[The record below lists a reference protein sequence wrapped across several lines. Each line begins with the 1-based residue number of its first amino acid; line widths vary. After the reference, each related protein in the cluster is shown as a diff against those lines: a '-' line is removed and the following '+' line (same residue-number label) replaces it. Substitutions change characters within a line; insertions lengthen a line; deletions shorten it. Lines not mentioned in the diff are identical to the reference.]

1 MYVDNPIE
9 HIAQDMFGREPIVG
23 LIVDSINALVSTD
36 HSCMVYGIYGK
47 WGEGK
52 TSLMNFVKERLLGQ
66 GKDDGINIVE
76 FNPWLVNNDEA
87 LFREFFSTIMSD
99 PEQKIKK
106 AFQKYGSLAIYAS
119 KTIVN
124 AVIPSL
130 GTRVAEFLG
139 LAKDVLNQED
149 TLYDLKKKAS
159 EAIKDSGRH
168 LVIIIDDVDRLDKE
182 ELHSVLRLIRQVA
195 DFDNCIYIVAMDVDL
210 VAKSI
215 SDFHGNGSVQDGRKF
230 LDKLVQVPITL
241 PQVPVVDMSKFIS
254 QELTAS
260 FGDLLVE
267 QVEEITEV
275 IISFIATYRDL
286 KRYCNQMKFTY
297 PHLKGEVNAKDLFL
311 LEAIKMVNA
320 EAYQKIHEC
329 RSKLMRESWSE
340 DYPFDE
346 EKSHA
351 ETEKRYREAKAYITS
366 AMEGPLKDTVDRAID
381 VLFDRAYNAQD
392 DIDEKRLLTDVYF
405 SKYYTQLVPSD
416 IIPDIILED
425 IRSKLF
431 DISLN
436 ELVEIL
442 NTWNSI
448 YSANEIKR
456 ASLYFIRNYKN
467 GDDRCRAAMLM
478 AKALSVCA
486 LSKDLPPH
494 IYVEPNSLV
503 SFIPIQIIVP
513 YMFFRDTTYGQLHVY
528 DAAYLDD
535 ALSYIFENAEMNFG
549 MNMLCS
555 SDKIFENGVY
565 NGSVVLPLLFE
576 RFEHLDFEGQIKYS
590 KLLLQTIFKYWR
602 KLESDSFNEYA
613 AKLFSNPEIPYI
625 RIFDKLIDG
634 TDDAMDVVRFVE
646 LFCEQVHVINERL
659 QNDQCNKLEDH
670 HSVQIY
676 SANYLQILKEH
687 KLLK

>member
-1 MYVDNPIE
+1 MHIDKPIE
-9 HIAQDMFGREPIVG
+9 YISEDRFGREPIVG

-87 LFREFFSTIMSD
+87 LLREFFNTIMSD
-99 PEQKIKK
+99 PEQRIKE
-106 AFQKYGSLAIYAS
+106 AFKKYGSLAIYAS

-130 GTRVAEFLG
+130 GSRIAEFLG
-139 LAKDVLNQED
+139 VAKDTILSQET
-149 TLYDLKKKAS
+149 TLCDLKKKAS

-195 DFDNCIYIVAMDVDL
+195 DFDNCIYIVAMDVDM

-215 SDFHGNGSVQDGRKF
+215 SDYHGNGSVQDGRKF
-230 LDKLVQVPITL
+230 LDKIVQVPITL
-241 PQVPVVDMSKFIS
+241 PQVPAVDMFRFIS
-254 QELTAS
+254 QELSTS
-260 FGDLLVE
+260 FDDLLVE

-275 IISFIATYRDL
+275 IIPFIGTYRDL
-286 KRYCNQMKFTY
+286 KRYCNQMKFVY

-329 RSKLMRESWSE
+329 RSQLMHESWSE
-340 DYPFDE
+340 DYPLDA

-351 ETEKRYREAKAYITS
+351 ETEKRYREAKVYITS
-366 AMEGPLKDTVDRAID
+366 TIEGPLMSAIDRAID
-381 VLFDRAYNAQD
+381 VLFDRAYNYQD
-392 DIDEKRLLTDVYF
+392 DIDAKRLLTDVYF

-416 IIPDIILED
+416 IIPDKQLEDLRSKILELEVSEVVD
-425 IRSKLF
+425 IF
-431 DISLN
+431 
-436 ELVEIL
+436 
-442 NTWNSI
+442 NTWGEN
-448 YSANEIKR
+448 YSVSEVKR
-456 ASLYFIRNYKN
+456 AALYVIRKNVN
-467 GDDRCRAAMLM
+467 GDDRCRIAVTI
-478 AKALSVCA
+478 AKALSVC
-486 LSKDLPPH
+486 SFSEDVPPH
-494 IYVEPNSLV
+494 IYVDVDNFV
-503 SFIPIQIIVP
+503 SFVPVQIIAP

-528 DAAYLDD
+528 DASYLDD
-535 ALSYIFENAEMNFG
+535 ALSYIFENAEINFCI
-549 MNMLCS
+549 NMLCS
-555 SDKIFENGVY
+555 SDNIFDNGVY

-576 RFEHLDFEGQIKYS
+576 RFKHLDFEGQLKYS
-590 KLLLQTIFKYWR
+590 KLLLQTIFKHWQ
-602 KLESDSFNEYA
+602 KLERDSFNEYA
-613 AKLFSNPEIPYI
+613 AGLFSNPEIPYL

-634 TDDAMDVVRFVE
+634 TDDAMDIVRFVE
-646 LFCEQVHVINERL
+646 LFSLQIPLINERL
-659 QNDQCNKLEDH
+659 NRDQLNTPGEH

-676 SANYLQILKEH
+676 SANYARILKNH
-687 KLLK
+687 KL

>member
-1 MYVDNPIE
+1 MHIDNPIE
-9 HIAQDMFGREPIVG
+9 RIVDDRFGREPIVS
-23 LIVDSINALVSTD
+23 LIVDSINALVSKD

-52 TSLMNFVKERLLGQ
+52 TSLLNFVKERLLGQ
-66 GKDDGINIVE
+66 GRDDGINIVE

-230 LDKLVQVPITL
+230 LDKIVQVPITL
-241 PQVPVVDMSKFIS
+241 PQVPVVDISKFIS

-275 IISFIATYRDL
+275 IIPFITTYRDL

-320 EAYQKIHEC
+320 EAYQKVHEC

-351 ETEKRYREAKAYITS
+351 ETEKRYREAKVYITS
-366 AMEGPLKDTVDRAID
+366 TIEGPLKDTIDRAID

-456 ASLYFIRNYKN
+456 ASLYFIRKYKN

-494 IYVEPNSLV
+494 IYIEPNSLV

-528 DAAYLDD
+528 DSAYLDEV
-535 ALSYIFENAEMNFG
+535 LSYIFENAEMNFCL
-549 MNMLCS
+549 NMLCS
-555 SDKIFENGVY
+555 CDTIFSKGVY
-565 NGSVVLPLLFE
+565 SGSVVLPLLFK
-576 RFEHLDFEGQIKYS
+576 RFKQLDFDEQIKYS

-602 KLESDSFNEYA
+602 KLERESFNEYA
-613 AKLFSNPEIPYI
+613 AELFSNPEIPYL

-634 TDDAMDVVRFVE
+634 TDDAVDVVCFVE
-646 LFCEQVHVINERL
+646 LFSLQIPMINERL
-659 QNDQCNKLEDH
+659 QLDGSDTLEKH

-676 SANYLQILKEH
+676 ITSYDQILKGQ
-687 KLLK
+687 KF

>member
-1 MYVDNPIE
+1 MHIDNPIE
-9 HIAQDMFGREPIVG
+9 HIAQDRFGREPIVS

-36 HSCMVYGIYGK
+36 HSCVVYGIYGK

-66 GKDDGINIVE
+66 GKGDGINIVE

-106 AFQKYGSLAIYAS
+106 AFQKYGALAIYAS

-149 TLYDLKKKAS
+149 TLCDLKKKAS

-195 DFDNCIYIVAMDVDL
+195 DFDNSIYIVAMDVDM

-215 SDFHGNGSVQDGRKF
+215 SDYHGNGSVQDGRKF
-230 LDKLVQVPITL
+230 LDKIVQVPITL
-241 PQVPVVDMSKFIS
+241 PQVPVGDMSKFIF

-275 IISFIATYRDL
+275 IIPFIGTYRDL
-286 KRYCNQMKFTY
+286 KRYCNQMKFVY

-329 RSKLMRESWSE
+329 RSQLMHESWSE
-340 DYPFDE
+340 DYPLDA

-351 ETEKRYREAKAYITS
+351 ETEKRYREAKVYITS
-366 AMEGPLKDTVDRAID
+366 TIEGPLMSAIDRAID
-381 VLFDRAYNAQD
+381 VLFDRANYYQD
-392 DIDEKRLLTDVYF
+392 DIDAKRLLTDVYF

-416 IIPDIILED
+416 IIPDKQLEDLRSKILELEVSEVVD
-425 IRSKLF
+425 IF
-431 DISLN
+431 
-436 ELVEIL
+436 
-442 NTWNSI
+442 NTWGEN
-448 YSANEIKR
+448 YSVSEVKR
-456 ASLYFIRNYKN
+456 AAIYVIRKN
-467 GDDRCRAAMLM
+467 VNGNDRCRIAVTI
-478 AKALSVCA
+478 AKALSVCS
-486 LSKDLPPH
+486 LSKDVPPH
-494 IYVEPNSLV
+494 IYVDVDNFI
-503 SFIPIQIIVP
+503 SFVPVQIIAP
-513 YMFFRDTTYGQLHVY
+513 YMFFRDTTYGQLHIY
-528 DAAYLDD
+528 DASYLDD
-535 ALSYIFENAEMNFG
+535 ALSYIFENAEINFCI
-549 MNMLCS
+549 NMMCS
-555 SDKIFENGVY
+555 SDNIFDNGVY

-576 RFEHLDFEGQIKYS
+576 RFKHLDFEGQIKYS
-590 KLLLQTIFKYWR
+590 KLLLQTIFKHWQ
-602 KLESDSFNEYA
+602 KLDRDSFNEYA
-613 AKLFSNPEIPYI
+613 AGLFSNPEIPYL

-646 LFCEQVHVINERL
+646 LFSEQIPAINERL

>member
-1 MYVDNPIE
+1 MHIDNPIE
-9 HIAQDMFGREPIVG
+9 HIAQDRFGREPIVS

-36 HSCMVYGIYGK
+36 HSCVVYGIYGK

-66 GKDDGINIVE
+66 GKGDGINIVE

-106 AFQKYGSLAIYAS
+106 AFQKYGALAIYAS

-124 AVIPSL
+124 TVIPSL

-149 TLYDLKKKAS
+149 TLCDLKKKAS

-195 DFDNCIYIVAMDVDL
+195 DFDNSIYIVAMDVDM

-215 SDFHGNGSVQDGRKF
+215 SDYHGNGSVQDGRKF
-230 LDKLVQVPITL
+230 LDKIVQVPITL
-241 PQVPVVDMSKFIS
+241 PQVPVGDMSKFIS

-275 IISFIATYRDL
+275 IIPFIATYRDL

-346 EKSHA
+346 EKSHE
-351 ETEKRYREAKAYITS
+351 ETEKRYREAKVYITS
-366 AMEGPLKDTVDRAID
+366 TIEGPLMSAIDRAID
-381 VLFDRAYNAQD
+381 VLFDRAYNYQD
-392 DIDEKRLLTDVYF
+392 DIDAKRLLTDVYF

-416 IIPDIILED
+416 IIPDKQLED
-425 IRSKLF
+425 LRSKILDLKVDEVV
-431 DISLN
+431 DIF
-436 ELVEIL
+436 
-442 NTWNSI
+442 NTWGAN
-448 YSANEIKR
+448 YSVSEVKR
-456 ASLYFIRNYKN
+456 AAIYVIRKNVN
-467 GDDRCRAAMLM
+467 GDDRCRIAVII
-478 AKALSVCA
+478 AKALSVC
-486 LSKDLPPH
+486 SFSMDVPPH
-494 IYVEPNSLV
+494 IYVDVDNFI
-503 SFIPIQIIVP
+503 SFVPVQIIAP
-513 YMFFRDTTYGQLHVY
+513 YMFFRDTTYGQLHIY
-528 DAAYLDD
+528 DASYLDD
-535 ALSYIFENAEMNFG
+535 ALSYIFENAEINFCI
-549 MNMLCS
+549 NMLCS
-555 SDKIFENGVY
+555 SDNIFDNGVY

-576 RFEHLDFEGQIKYS
+576 RFKHLDFEGQIKYS
-590 KLLLQTIFKYWR
+590 KLLLQTIFKHWQ
-602 KLESDSFNEYA
+602 KLERDSFNEYA
-613 AKLFSNPEIPYI
+613 AGLFSNPEIPYL

-646 LFCEQVHVINERL
+646 LFSLQIPLINERL
-659 QNDQCNKLEDH
+659 QNDASNTIEKH

-676 SANYLQILKEH
+676 SANYAQILKDH
-687 KLLK
+687 KL

>member
-1 MYVDNPIE
+1 MHIDNPIE
-9 HIAQDMFGREPIVG
+9 HIVEDRFGREPIVG
-23 LIVDSINALVSTD
+23 LIVDSIKVLVSTD

-52 TSLMNFVKERLLGQ
+52 TSLMNFVKERLLSQ

-87 LFREFFSTIMSD
+87 LLQELFKSMVSSSK
-99 PEQKIKK
+99 EQLGE
-106 AFQKYGSLAIYAS
+106 AFAKYGSLAIFAS

-124 AVIPSL
+124 AFVPGV
-130 GTRVAEFLG
+130 GTALADW
-139 LAKDVLNQED
+139 LAMAKDAIADSQDSLAE
-149 TLYDLKKKAS
+149 LKKNVSK
-159 EAIKDSGRH
+159 AIKESCRH
-168 LVIIIDDVDRLDKE
+168 LVVFIDDVDRLDKE
-182 ELHSVLRLIRQVA
+182 ELHTLLRIIRQVA
-195 DFDNCIYIVAMDVDL
+195 DFDNCIYIVAMDVDM

-215 SDFHGNGSVQDGRKF
+215 SDYHGNGSVQDGRKF
-230 LDKLVQVPITL
+230 LDKIVQVPITL
-241 PQVPVVDMSKFIS
+241 PQVPAVDMSKFIS

-275 IISFIATYRDL
+275 IIPFIATYRDL

-329 RSKLMRESWSE
+329 RSKFMRESWSE

-351 ETEKRYREAKAYITS
+351 ETEKRYREAKVYITS
-366 AMEGPLKDTVDRAID
+366 TIEGPLKDTVDRAID

-416 IIPDIILED
+416 IIPDRVLED

-456 ASLYFIRNYKN
+456 ASLYFIRKYKN

-478 AKALSVCA
+478 AKSLSVCA

-528 DAAYLDD
+528 DSAYLDEV
-535 ALSYIFENAEMNFG
+535 LSYIFENAEMNFC
-549 MNMLCS
+549 MSLLCS
-555 SDKIFENGVY
+555 SDNIFENGVY

-576 RFEHLDFEGQIKYS
+576 RFEHLDFEGQIKVS
-590 KLLLQTIFKYWR
+590 
-602 KLESDSFNEYA
+602 
-613 AKLFSNPEIPYI
+613 I
-625 RIFDKLIDG
+625 R
-634 TDDAMDVVRFVE
+634 
-646 LFCEQVHVINERL
+646 
-659 QNDQCNKLEDH
+659 
-670 HSVQIY
+670 
-676 SANYLQILKEH
+676 
-687 KLLK
+687 